1 MDKANRATRRTN
13 LNLLLSGLGC
23 LVISLAVV
31 ILVWTHPYSG
41 PDLRSEFSMFMA
53 PVFVLGV
60 SLSLWGGCSM
70 RASRKQHRQAIN

>member
-1 MDKANRATRRTN
+1 MNKANHATRRTN
-13 LNLLLSGLGC
+13 LNVLLSGLVC

-31 ILVWTHPYSG
+31 LLIWTHPYSG

-60 SLSLWGGCSM
+60 SLSLWGICLM
-70 RASRKQHRQAIN
+70 RASRKQHREAIN

>member
-1 MDKANRATRRTN
+1 MGKANRATLRTN

-23 LVISLAVV
+23 MAISMTVV
-31 ILVWTHPYSG
+31 LWIWNHPYSG

-60 SLSLWGGCSM
+60 SLSLWGGFSL
-70 RASRKQHRQAIN
+70 RASRKQHSQAFN

>member
-1 MDKANRATRRTN
+1 MDKANRATLRTN

-23 LVISLAVV
+23 MVISMAVV
-31 ILVWTHPYSG
+31 LWIWNHPYSG

-60 SLSLWGGCSM
+60 SLSLWGGCSL
-70 RASRKQHRQAIN
+70 RASRKQHRQSFN